1 MSPLEEQAS
10 SVSALGQKLTI
21 EIDSMNQL
29 LEEWLKCDQANE
41 DNHWMYYDCQN
52 MIDELEQKLNMY
64 HEQVVEVEL
73 LESIQENGDI
83 TYN

>member
-1 MSPLEEQAS
+1 MSPLEEQSS
-10 SVSALGQKLTI
+10 SVSVLGQKLTT

-29 LEEWLKCDQANE
+29 LEEWLGCDRAND

-52 MIDELEQKLNMY
+52 MIYELDQKLNMY

-73 LESIQENGDI
+73 LESIHENGDI